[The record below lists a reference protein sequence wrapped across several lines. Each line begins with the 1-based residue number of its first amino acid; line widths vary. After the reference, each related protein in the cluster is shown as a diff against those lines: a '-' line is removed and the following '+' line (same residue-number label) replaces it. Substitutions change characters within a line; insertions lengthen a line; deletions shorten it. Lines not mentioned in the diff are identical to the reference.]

1 MSLAALQDKKN
12 KSFLKSQVIPAEIIV
27 CCCHRLCHGERKVD
41 VSFSECQR
49 KLADMIMFF
58 QARMWF

>member
-27 CCCHRLCHGERKVD
+27 CCVTGREK
-41 VSFSECQR
+41 
-49 KLADMIMFF
+49 
-58 QARMWF
+58 